1 MFRIDLSSLSCGNLI
16 HTRNGVGVQCLTM
29 YRSCIFFFIACTSQ
43 MPQTFFFSR
52 KVATSFLSH
61 LKEAK
66 KRSFLFSHFFSEPDF
81 FYFVWSSNN
90 MEKRI
95 VIECC
100 DYDTATQFHLLFR
113 FTLPQELF
121 EDPQRFLRQC
131 DQH

>member
-16 HTRNGVGVQCLTM
+16 HTRNGVQCFTM
-29 YRSCIFFFIACTSQ
+29 YWSFIFLHCLYVQVRCHKHYFFQKSCNKSFISFEGSQKKDHFYFHIFFLNLT
-43 MPQTFFFSR
+43 
-52 KVATSFLSH
+52 
-61 LKEAK
+61 
-66 KRSFLFSHFFSEPDF
+66 F

-121 EDPQRFLRQC
+121 VDPQRFLRQC